1 MASFRMPKRLP
12 VPSLAPK
19 TSVPFR
25 LPASLR
31 CASNTSNAR
40 FANSTPS
47 ITQTSFWKSLIPKP
61 FRGDGS
67 PKAAK
72 PKSRDWNPA
81 TFYIVIFLLIGSM
94 SIQMISLRKNFDKF
108 MRQSEVRIGL
118 LREIVGK
125 LHKGEAVDVEA
136 TLGSGD
142 AESEA
147 EWEQVIR
154 DLEKNASPGLAGT
167 PEGQETAPEAQ
178 NTTGAPTKPRAPA
191 TSEFY

>member
-1 MASFRMPKRLP
+1 MASLRTPKRLP

-19 TSVPFR
+19 TPVLFR
-25 LPASLR
+25 LPVSSR
-31 CASNTSNAR
+31 CASNSSNAR
-40 FANSTPS
+40 FANTTPS
-47 ITQTSFWKSLIPKP
+47 IAQTSFWKSLIPKP
-61 FRGDGS
+61 FRGDRS
-67 PKAAK
+67 PKTAK
-72 PKSRDWNPA
+72 PKSKDWNPA

-118 LREIVGK
+118 LREIVDK

-147 EWEQVIR
+147 EWEQG
-154 DLEKNASPGLAGT
+154 KGSSAYNT
-167 PEGQETAPEAQ
+167 P
-178 NTTGAPTKPRAPA
+178 
-191 TSEFY
+191 